1 MKKLSIYLAI
11 AGIMI
16 ANQSLA
22 MRSPEI
28 IRLQLVAGEPAS
40 KTELALMNGANP
52 NEQDA
57 SGNTALM
64 YVIQRIALEPKLAR
78 EKIKILMRYGANP
91 SIKNNDGVSVYSWLQ
106 GRPARERE
114 FFAQDEALIR
124 YMDAQNK
131 QDEAL
136 ICYTDA
142 QNKKKQSEK

>member
-1 MKKLSIYLAI
+1 MKKLSICLAL

-16 ANQSLA
+16 GSQCLA

-40 KTELALMNGANP
+40 KTRLALMNGANP

-57 SGNTALM
+57 NGNTALI
-64 YVIQRIALEPKLAR
+64 YVIQRIGLEPKLAR
-78 EKIKILMRYGANP
+78 EKIRILMQYGANP
-91 SIKNNDGVSVYSWLQ
+91 SIKNNNGVSVYSWLE

-124 YMDAQNK
+124 QMDEQNK
-131 QDEAL
+131 A
-136 ICYTDA
+136 
-142 QNKKKQSEK
+142 KKQSGK